1 MRNGRTS
8 LILRCSQEH
17 ADKIRQRAAIE
28 HRHVAGYI
36 LRLLEGNLRIEET
49 YDDRFT
55 LAMVRET
62 LEERTRTANQTAIHV
77 RCTTE
82 QAARIR
88 KAAARRELSISK
100 FIMFALERSWRAVER
115 VRQNSGYVSSQ

>member
-1 MRNGRTS
+1 MPNGRTS

-17 ADKIRQRAAIE
+17 ADKIRQHAAAE

-62 LEERTRTANQTAIHV
+62 LEERTRAANQTAIHV

-100 FIMFALERSWRAVER
+100 FIVFAIERSWRAAER
-115 VRQNSGYVSSQ
+115 VRQGSSYVSNQ